1 MLLCCRLHHEY
12 QNFLRQQ
19 ILVLYA
25 ANPKRL
31 ISFSKPLTK
40 LWLLDLDPVIPL
52 FLPLFPDLG
61 RPVVHDPVDL
71 LRSLILMSDQK
82 VSGITAWVEKL
93 RSDNFLAT
101 LSGFDPDKTPG
112 VGTFYDFLDRLWLES
127 KFSQQ
132 RRRLAL
138 RLLIRKPAKKLKNG
152 QKLKVKRPQV
162 VNRLVSQITSD
173 RNLFPRRPAGAPWAL
188 IQDIFGRCFVD
199 RSTELALIPDPL
211 ALVLSGDGS
220 SVRTGASPHGI
231 KVCDCRKSG
240 VFNCKC
246 KRRFTDPE
254 ARWGWDSYRNEY
266 FYGYMLYE
274 LTSATSHNDLPVY
287 LRFAQG
293 NRHDSVMG
301 VVSIAEFKQIYPG
314 LNITKFLGD
323 SAHDAYAFYELLAHK
338 NIEPFID
345 LNPRTKKVA
354 VNIQPVKVNDSGI
367 PVCPAG
373 SPMIFWGIQ
382 KERKR
387 LKWRC
392 PKVAGSKLV
401 KSQVCCSK
409 SCSPSAYGRTVYTK
423 PGNDLR
429 LFTPTPR
436 GSAAWKKTYKMRSS
450 SERSFSRKKKDYNL
464 EQCRVR
470 SLKAWYWRAHFA
482 AMNQHLDAW
491 VKHLA
496 KDQAFDVWSEI
507 LGSVKMTT

>member
-1 MLLCCRLHHEY
+1 VLLCCRLHHEY

-112 VGTFYDFLDRLWLES
+112 VGTFYDFLDRLWLET
-127 KFSQQ
+127 KKLQ
-132 RRRLAL
+132 RYRRLGL
-138 RLLIRKPAKKLKNG
+138 SSLVRKPSKKLKAG

-162 VNRLVSQITSD
+162 VDRLVSQITSG
-173 RNLFPRRPAGAPWAL
+173 RNPFPRRPAGAPWAL

-199 RSTELALIPDPL
+199 RSAELALIPDPL

-220 SVRTGASPHGI
+220 SVRTGASPYGI
-231 KVCDCRKSG
+231 KVCDCRKNG

-246 KRRFTDPE
+246 KRRFADPQ

-338 NIEPFID
+338 NIEFFID
-345 LNPRTKKVA
+345 LNPRTK
-354 VNIQPVKVNDSGI
+354 
-367 PVCPAG
+367 
-373 SPMIFWGIQ
+373 
-382 KERKR
+382 
-387 LKWRC
+387 
-392 PKVAGSKLV
+392 KVAGSKLV

-409 SCSPSAYGRTVYTK
+409 SCSPSAYGRTVYTR

-429 LFTPTPR
+429 LFTTTPR
-436 GSAAWKKTYKMRSS
+436 SSAAWKKIYKMRSS

-482 AMNQHLDAW
+482 AMNQHLDAC

-507 LGSVKMTT
+507 LGSVKMTA